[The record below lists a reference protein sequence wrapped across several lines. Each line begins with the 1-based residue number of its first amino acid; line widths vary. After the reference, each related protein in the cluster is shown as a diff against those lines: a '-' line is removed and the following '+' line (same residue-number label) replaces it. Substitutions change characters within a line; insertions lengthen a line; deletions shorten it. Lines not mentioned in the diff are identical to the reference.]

1 MKKNWNQD
9 YYLFNKK
16 YDSNHKFIFFLT
28 CYFLVHRSGICFSF
42 RDKKKFKKH
51 ILYKRIYKDVCSRIL
66 RCKKN
71 HNYFPHLPIG
81 SYCEDLMKNTPSMK
95 HFNDVCT
102 NCISVPFGIF
112 EKTSTIALVFQKFT
126 MYAS

>member
-1 MKKNWNQD
+1 MSAQEYCD
-9 YYLFNKK
+9 A
-16 YDSNHKFIFFLT
+16 
-28 CYFLVHRSGICFSF
+28 
-42 RDKKKFKKH
+42 
-51 ILYKRIYKDVCSRIL
+51 
-66 RCKKN
+66 KKN

-126 MYAS
+126 MYASLAGSKKKNVG